1 MRVSY
6 DRDSNVLH
14 LTDGA
19 PAATGA
25 SLLDDPGIV
34 IELATGAGH
43 DIVGLIV
50 IGASA
55 YLPLGGNGYDA
66 KTDTLVIG
74 TKTDNPALITE
85 NGDFVGYWQVD
96 ELEPEGF
103 RDPVGIA
110 IRKASMH
117 LAAICTA
124 LSVQPPTPSTPTE
137 LS

>member
-6 DRDSNVLH
+6 DREANVLH

-34 IELATGAGH
+34 IELATGEGH

-55 YLPLGGNGYDA
+55 YLPLGDNGYDA
-66 KTDTLVIG
+66 KTDTLVLG
-74 TKTDNPALITE
+74 AKTDDPALITE

-96 ELEPEGF
+96 ELAPEGF
-103 RDPVGIA
+103 RDPVGVA
-110 IRKASMH
+110 IRRASTH
-117 LAAICTA
+117 LAAACAA
-124 LSVQPPTPSTPTE
+124 LSA
-137 LS
+137 

>member
-1 MRVSY
+1 MQVNY
-6 DRDSNVLH
+6 DREANALH

-34 IELATGAGH
+34 LELATAEGH

-50 IGASA
+50 TGASA
-55 YLPLGGNGYDA
+55 YLPLGENGYDL

-74 TKTDNPALITE
+74 AKTDDPALITE
-85 NGDFVGYWQVD
+85 NGDFVGYWQLD

-103 RDPVGIA
+103 KDPVGVA
-110 IRKASMH
+110 VRRASTH
-117 LAAICTA
+117 LAAARAATTSEGIRCRDF
-124 LSVQPPTPSTPTE
+124 S
-137 LS
+137 